1 MVSAAVG
8 LAYRKV
14 YVSNDSDTITH
25 RAPGSTA
32 CGVANSACAN
42 PYSGGYDV
50 KEAYAEMLVP
60 IVKDMPFA
68 KSLNLVLGDRY
79 SKYSNFGSTNNWKIG
94 VEFKPIDDLLLRG
107 TVARVFRAPNIT
119 ESFLPSTTS
128 YDSYTAKKWTSK
140 NRDQI
145 IVNYAGASVAG
156 VPLSPEHGKSFDFGF
171 VYDPQWLPG
180 LSVSV
185 DLYRIMLDGLITR
198 PQGQTIVDACAANA
212 ASSYCNFIQ
221 FQNPTTIAQI
231 NNVGYV
237 NLGRLDTKGADLNA
251 TYRLPETSFG
261 NFVLGLG
268 ASYITQ
274 YDNTIPNP
282 GGPATVRHIAGTFTK
297 QDGNFARWRAKGSL
311 GWSLGDFSA
320 QWTSRYVGGLA
331 VPDLGTYHVGA
342 WVQND
347 VTVGYNLE
355 ALNTRVDVGINNL
368 GDKQPPF
375 LYQMGPNANTDV
387 NTYDTIGRY
396 YWGRVTVK
404 F

>member
-1 MVSAAVG
+1 M
-8 LAYRKV
+8 
-14 YVSNDSDTITH
+14 
-25 RAPGSTA
+25 
-32 CGVANSACAN
+32 
-42 PYSGGYDV
+42 
-50 KEAYAEMLVP
+50 
-60 IVKDMPFA
+60 
-68 KSLNLVLGDRY
+68 
-79 SKYSNFGSTNNWKIG
+79 
-94 VEFKPIDDLLLRG
+94 
-107 TVARVFRAPNIT
+107 
-119 ESFLPSTTS
+119 
-128 YDSYTAKKWTSK
+128 
-140 NRDQI
+140 
-145 IVNYAGASVAG
+145 NYAGASVAG

-198 PQGQTIVDACAANA
+198 PQGQTIVDSCAANA
-212 ASSYCNFIQ
+212 ASPFCNFIQ

-231 NNVGYV
+231 NGVGYV

-251 TYRLPETSFG
+251 NYRLPETSFG

-268 ASYITQ
+268 ASYISQ

-282 GGPATVRHIAGTFTK
+282 DGSSTVRHIAGTFTK
-297 QDGNFARWRAKGSL
+297 QDGNFARWRAKGTL

-320 QWTSRYVGGLA
+320 QWTSRYVGGMA

-375 LYQMGPNANTDV
+375 FYQMGPNANTDV